1 MKFWDSSAIVPLIL
15 PELTSDALLD
25 VYEDDRAMS
34 AWWSSRVECASAVER
49 RGRFQSNPPIG
60 VRAEAHRRLGA
71 LAASWQEIQPLT
83 EVRDRALTLLAKHD
97 LRAGDALQLSAAIA
111 AVNWNGAMDFVCLD
125 DRLNDAARSEG
136 FRIVRPR

>member
-1 MKFWDSSAIVPLIL
+1 MCTKTTGQCPRGGRPALSALRRL
-15 PELTSDALLD
+15 SDAVD
-25 VYEDDRAMS
+25 
-34 AWWSSRVECASAVER
+34 
-49 RGRFQSNPPIG
+49 SNRTPIG

-71 LAASWQEIQPLT
+71 LAASWQEVQPLT
-83 EVRDRALTLLAKHD
+83 EVRDRAQTLLAKHD